1 MKVRIRHRLVLASLA
16 LGSVFALGSPAT
28 QADPPKPRPD
38 PFAAEV
44 EAALGVDPDAVIPA
58 LEGMAERSW
67 NADVS
72 VAVAVAVLSRA
83 HWQSDPRG
91 VDVRVKA
98 IEVLGRQPLS
108 ATGALGFLERVVIAD
123 GADERIQVAG
133 RKALASTRR
142 LADPARREAI
152 LKSID
157 NVRTMI
163 LFYTGAGAGLEMS
176 WPKYGGKRFVL
187 WLVATNRLTRSDATW
202 LSILFSPGDGARS
215 LEKAGGLKAY
225 ASLTLPTL
233 KDPAIDVSALTSYA
247 GRRNA
252 EKEHILSAA
261 EQMANAPVLAD
272 FSFPGG
278 VVLGYCGGAARWV
291 SAEELGLPPDEP
303 IVVGDA
309 SPIEMLKHLSDR

>member
-1 MKVRIRHRLVLASLA
+1 MNVRILHRRVLASLA

-28 QADPPKPRPD
+28 RADPPKPRPD

-58 LEGMAERSW
+58 LDGMAEHSW

-72 VAVAVAVLSRA
+72 VSVAVAVLSRA

-98 IEVLGRQPLS
+98 IEVLGRQPLD
-108 ATGALGFLERVVIAD
+108 ATGTLGVLEHVVRAE
-123 GADERIQVAG
+123 GADETIVAAG
-133 RKALASTRR
+133 TRALASIRR
-142 LADPARREAI
+142 VVDPARRAAI
-152 LKSID
+152 AKSID
-157 NVRTMI
+157 NVRTM
-163 LFYTGAGAGLEMS
+163 LLYFTGAGCGLEKA

-187 WLVATNRLTRSDATW
+187 WLVATNKLSKMDAKE
-202 LSILFSPGDGARS
+202 LSILFSPGDGAHD
-215 LEKAGGLKAY
+215 LEKAGGIKAY
-225 ASLTLPTL
+225 ESLTVPAL

-261 EQMANAPVLAD
+261 EQQANAPILAD
-272 FSFPGG
+272 LSFPGG
-278 VVLGYCGGAARWV
+278 VVLGYVGGGAKWV
-291 SAEELGLPPDEP
+291 SAEELGLAPDQP

-309 SPIEMLKHLSDR
+309 SPNEMLQHLSDR